1 MKKILS
7 GVLVL
12 FISANTVFGQTSDAN
27 AVKLLKAVGQKY
39 SAYKTMQM
47 DISLTIENQDAKSK
61 ETKTGKVSSKGN
73 MFKAEMGNQ
82 TIISDGKTLWTY
94 LKDVNEVQINN
105 FEQGQDIMTPNDI
118 FKIAEKD
125 YLAYMGDKITENGKS
140 LQIIELTPKNKT
152 LSFSKIKMY
161 IDVSDNS
168 VKRGVVYDKNAIH
181 YTYSIS
187 NLKTNMELSDSTFKF
202 DKSKYPGV
210 EVIDLREWLSEVI
223 FHLLDKMK
231 FLKPLRIQGFFNV
244 LMWLCA
250 DVLIRV
256 ASAEAE
262 TAEWCTNV
270 WMYRCTNGNSRGFC
284 VGM

>member
-1 MKKILS
+1 LIDFNQTIHLQVNFATNFKLRVMKKLLS
-7 GVLVL
+7 GVFVL
-12 FISANTVFGQTSDAN
+12 LISAHTVFGQTSDAN

-47 DISLTIENQDAKSK
+47 DISLTIENQDSKSK

-73 MFKAEMGNQ
+73 MFKADMGNQ

-125 YLAYMGDKITENGKS
+125 YLAYMGEKITENGKTI
-140 LQIIELTPKNKT
+140 QVIELTPKNKN

-161 IDVSDNS
+161 IDISDNT
-168 VKRGVVYDKNAIH
+168 VKRGVVYDKNAMH
-181 YTYSIS
+181 YTYTIS

-202 DKSKYPGV
+202 DKTKYPGV
-210 EVIDLREWLSEVI
+210 EVIDLRE
-223 FHLLDKMK
+223 
-231 FLKPLRIQGFFNV
+231 
-244 LMWLCA
+244 
-250 DVLIRV
+250 
-256 ASAEAE
+256 
-262 TAEWCTNV
+262 
-270 WMYRCTNGNSRGFC
+270 
-284 VGM
+284 

>member
-125 YLAYMGDKITENGKS
+125 YLAYMGDKITEGGKS

-210 EVIDLREWLSEVI
+210 EVIDLRE
-223 FHLLDKMK
+223 
-231 FLKPLRIQGFFNV
+231 
-244 LMWLCA
+244 
-250 DVLIRV
+250 
-256 ASAEAE
+256 
-262 TAEWCTNV
+262 
-270 WMYRCTNGNSRGFC
+270 
-284 VGM
+284 

>member
-125 YLAYMGDKITENGKS
+125 YLAYMGEKVTEGGKS

-210 EVIDLREWLSEVI
+210 EVIDLRE
-223 FHLLDKMK
+223 
-231 FLKPLRIQGFFNV
+231 
-244 LMWLCA
+244 
-250 DVLIRV
+250 
-256 ASAEAE
+256 
-262 TAEWCTNV
+262 
-270 WMYRCTNGNSRGFC
+270 
-284 VGM
+284 

>member
-125 YLAYMGDKITENGKS
+125 YLAYMGEKITENGKS

-210 EVIDLREWLSEVI
+210 EVIDLRE
-223 FHLLDKMK
+223 
-231 FLKPLRIQGFFNV
+231 
-244 LMWLCA
+244 
-250 DVLIRV
+250 
-256 ASAEAE
+256 
-262 TAEWCTNV
+262 
-270 WMYRCTNGNSRGFC
+270 
-284 VGM
+284 

>member
-125 YLAYMGDKITENGKS
+125 YLAYMGEKITEGGKS

-210 EVIDLREWLSEVI
+210 EVIDLRE
-223 FHLLDKMK
+223 
-231 FLKPLRIQGFFNV
+231 
-244 LMWLCA
+244 
-250 DVLIRV
+250 
-256 ASAEAE
+256 
-262 TAEWCTNV
+262 
-270 WMYRCTNGNSRGFC
+270 
-284 VGM
+284 

>member
-125 YLAYMGDKITENGKS
+125 YLAYMGVKITENGKS

-210 EVIDLREWLSEVI
+210 EVIDLRE
-223 FHLLDKMK
+223 
-231 FLKPLRIQGFFNV
+231 
-244 LMWLCA
+244 
-250 DVLIRV
+250 
-256 ASAEAE
+256 
-262 TAEWCTNV
+262 
-270 WMYRCTNGNSRGFC
+270 
-284 VGM
+284 

>member
-82 TIISDGKTLWTY
+82 IIMSDGKTLWTY
-94 LKDVNEVQINN
+94 LKDVNEVQISD
-105 FEQGQDIMTPNDI
+105 FEQGQGIMSPNDI

-125 YLAYMGDKITENGKS
+125 YLVYMGEKVTEGGKS
-140 LQIIELTPKNKT
+140 LQIIELTPKNKS

-161 IDVSDNS
+161 IDTSDNT
-168 VKRGVVYDKNAIH
+168 VKKGVVYDKNAIH

-187 NLKTNMELSDSTFKF
+187 NFKSNVDMPDSNFKF
-202 DKSKYPGV
+202 DKTKYPGV
-210 EVIDLREWLSEVI
+210 EVIDLRE
-223 FHLLDKMK
+223 
-231 FLKPLRIQGFFNV
+231 
-244 LMWLCA
+244 
-250 DVLIRV
+250 
-256 ASAEAE
+256 
-262 TAEWCTNV
+262 
-270 WMYRCTNGNSRGFC
+270 
-284 VGM
+284 

>member
-7 GVLVL
+7 GVLLL

-61 ETKTGKVSSKGN
+61 ETKTGKVYSKGN

-210 EVIDLREWLSEVI
+210 EVIDLRE
-223 FHLLDKMK
+223 
-231 FLKPLRIQGFFNV
+231 
-244 LMWLCA
+244 
-250 DVLIRV
+250 
-256 ASAEAE
+256 
-262 TAEWCTNV
+262 
-270 WMYRCTNGNSRGFC
+270 
-284 VGM
+284 

>member
-125 YLAYMGDKITENGKS
+125 YLAYMGEKVTEGGKS

-187 NLKTNMELSDSTFKF
+187 NLKTNMELSDTTFKF

-210 EVIDLREWLSEVI
+210 EVIDLRE
-223 FHLLDKMK
+223 
-231 FLKPLRIQGFFNV
+231 
-244 LMWLCA
+244 
-250 DVLIRV
+250 
-256 ASAEAE
+256 
-262 TAEWCTNV
+262 
-270 WMYRCTNGNSRGFC
+270 
-284 VGM
+284 

>member
-7 GVLVL
+7 GVLLL
-12 FISANTVFGQTSDAN
+12 FISANTVFVQTSDAN

-210 EVIDLREWLSEVI
+210 EVIDLRE
-223 FHLLDKMK
+223 
-231 FLKPLRIQGFFNV
+231 
-244 LMWLCA
+244 
-250 DVLIRV
+250 
-256 ASAEAE
+256 
-262 TAEWCTNV
+262 
-270 WMYRCTNGNSRGFC
+270 
-284 VGM
+284 